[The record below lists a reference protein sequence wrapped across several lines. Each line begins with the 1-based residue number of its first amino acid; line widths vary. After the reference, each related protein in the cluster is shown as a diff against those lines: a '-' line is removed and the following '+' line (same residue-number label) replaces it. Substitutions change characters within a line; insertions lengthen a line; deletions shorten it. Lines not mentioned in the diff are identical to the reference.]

1 MDDIEKKAY
10 ELLTAEC
17 DTDRHMIEIECAIA
31 AIVAA
36 LRAAPAAAG
45 VPDGWALVPK
55 QFSIPAEAWDAAAF
69 AYGGPATGE
78 GEPHLDCTAWIG
90 EVVGDDGER
99 AHGLQISCDECP
111 EEGSITLAEFPAA
124 PKQRAAPAEQQDAG
138 DADHIERRLT
148 AAMREADSVFQRVGG
163 STRHHVRDCLLPIL
177 GKHGLAITALAAS
190 QPVGQEPVAW
200 MTHHDEPMLYPTWAE
215 AAAYCDDD
223 EPPIPL
229 YSAPPAQVDLEQFRE
244 ALTSARAVW
253 EDYADTWSQE
263 TQAHKSYAE
272 KIAECDRL
280 LALIDQQ
287 AGKENING

>member
-1 MDDIEKKAY
+1 MDDIESWLQNWQGDWDVAIPEGGYY
-10 ELLTAEC
+10 ELLE
-17 DTDRHMIEIECAIA
+17 
-31 AIVAA
+31 A

-124 PKQRAAPAEQQDAG
+124 PEQRAALAEQQDAG

-177 GKHGLAITALAAS
+177 GKHGLAITALAAR
-190 QPVGQEPVAW
+190 QPVGHAVPEDVRR
-200 MTHHDEPMLYPTWAE
+200 DAE
-215 AAAYCDDD
+215 RYRFIRD
-223 EPPIPL
+223 
-229 YSAPPAQVDLEQFRE
+229 
-244 ALTSARAVW
+244 
-253 EDYADTWSQE
+253 ADRS
-263 TQAHKSYAE
+263 
-272 KIAECDRL
+272 D
-280 LALIDQQ
+280 ALISYDDLMTFA
-287 AGKENING
+287 AGSLDEAIDAAMAAQPQGEGVGRG